1 MSSSKPFFF
10 VVCLLCLA
18 LAVRAEKSDKP
29 KKPSCPCAE
38 RGSCTCGDLALAAR
52 AEKPDDNRP
61 AKDDNRVSDSSRGM
75 IQSDTVVGGKTL
87 HEHIKA
93 LSDPDPS
100 VRNHALRCIP
110 YYGEAAGVAVPD
122 VVRRLKDV
130 DASCHVSAIMALK
143 IMYVPTTQ
151 REAVVKGLGRTL
163 VDSVNS
169 QQIHKYEAM
178 KAMGRFGALKDEERT
193 AVMDVVPSLS
203 SPNYE
208 VREAAIDAILVAGP
222 DPKNGPDSRVTDAL
236 IAHADSYREHAIS
249 VRWKAIMALGAL
261 GRPQD
266 RNGNKLAQVY
276 NVLKSR
282 GNWNSPNKIIR
293 MWSHVSVMALEDK
306 VYEKELE
313 GIAKLL
319 KDQKPDIRV
328 QAATA
333 LGALRD
339 KSRAYVGDVCE
350 LIEREKDPMLT
361 PTIIFALS
369 RMNNNGARVM
379 KTLIGVAELDDTNFA
394 ESMVAACSALKELAP
409 NDPQVRQTLEK
420 VSKYKSLQTYQRD
433 MVKKMLEDLKNP
445 PKQPEKAPAKDP
457 PKKAVGVRK

>member
-1 MSSSKPFFF
+1 MSSKPFFLLA
-10 VVCLLCLA
+10 CLLCL
-18 LAVRAEKSDKP
+18 V
-29 KKPSCPCAE
+29 
-38 RGSCTCGDLALAAR
+38 LAAR
-52 AEKPDDNRP
+52 AEKPKKLNCTCADCGSCTCGCMAVVARAEKPNDNGP

-75 IQSDTVVGGKTL
+75 INSDTVVGGKTL

-122 VVRRLKDV
+122 VVKRLKDV

-143 IMYVPTTQ
+143 IMYVPPTQ
-151 REAVVKGLGRTL
+151 RESVVKGLGGTL
-163 VDSVNS
+163 VDRVNS
-169 QQIHKYEAM
+169 QQIHKYEAI
-178 KAMGRFGALKDEERT
+178 KALGRFGALKDQERA
-193 AVMDVVPSLS
+193 AVMDVLPSLS

-208 VREAAIDAILVAGP
+208 VREAAIDALLVAGP
-222 DPKNGPDSRVTDAL
+222 DPKTGPDSRVTDAL
-236 IAHADSYREHAIS
+236 IFHANGFNEHAIS

-261 GRPQD
+261 GRPQ
-266 RNGNKLAQVY
+266 NENKLSQVVT
-276 NVLKSR
+276 VLRSR
-282 GNWNSPNKIIR
+282 GNWNSSDKIIR
-293 MWSHVSVMALEDK
+293 MWSHVSLMALEDK

-319 KDQKPDIRV
+319 KDPKPNIRV

-339 KSRAYVGDVCE
+339 KAHAYVGDVCE

-369 RMNNNGARVM
+369 RMQNHGNRVM
-379 KTLIGVAELDDTNFA
+379 KTLTGVAELDDTNFA
-394 ESMVAACSALKELAP
+394 EAMVAACSALKELAP

-420 VSKYKSLQTYQRD
+420 VAKYKSLQTYQRD
-433 MVKKMLEDLKNP
+433 MVKKMIEDLKNP
-445 PKQPEKAPAKDP
+445 PKPPEKPAAKDP
-457 PKKAVGVRK
+457 KKAAPRR